1 MFALKCCGY
10 RLILLAWAS
19 YTALAQPGIP
29 ACWLEKHAC
38 EIHIHLSQQ
47 QAESPHTHSYLF
59 DLANADGAA
68 ALASIF
74 IPLNILF
81 LLMFSTP
88 ITRCFALPLS
98 GESPWASQLEPPP
111 PRTLLP
117 L

>member
-1 MFALKCCGY
+1 MFALKRYGY

-29 ACWLEKHAC
+29 ACWLERHAC
-38 EIHIHLSQQ
+38 EIHIHLSQR
-47 QAESPHTHSYLF
+47 QAESPHTHGYLF

-68 ALASIF
+68 TLPSLF
-74 IPLNILF
+74 IPLSILF
-81 LLMFSTP
+81 LLIFDTLIMRGF
-88 ITRCFALPLS
+88 TRQLT
-98 GESPWASQLEPPP
+98 GESRWISRLEPPP